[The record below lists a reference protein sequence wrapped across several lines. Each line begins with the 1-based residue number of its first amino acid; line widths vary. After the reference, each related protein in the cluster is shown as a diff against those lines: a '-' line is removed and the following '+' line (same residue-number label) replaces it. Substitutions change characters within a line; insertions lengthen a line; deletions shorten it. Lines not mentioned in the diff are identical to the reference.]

1 MRTIIFKSVIE
12 NWRKEFIGLKNNT
25 VREFEVPWDLREELL
40 NNFMAGTIPS
50 LYIRIV
56 EDHTGDS
63 FTRTVTDVTKFKG
76 LYIISWGENGNIR
89 G

>member
-25 VREFEVPWDLREELL
+25 VREFDGAEDLREKLL
-40 NNFMAGTIPS
+40 IKFMLGTIPS
-50 LYIRIV
+50 LYIKII
-56 EDHTGDS
+56 EDRTGDS
-63 FTRTVTDVTKFKG
+63 FTRRVTDVTKFKG